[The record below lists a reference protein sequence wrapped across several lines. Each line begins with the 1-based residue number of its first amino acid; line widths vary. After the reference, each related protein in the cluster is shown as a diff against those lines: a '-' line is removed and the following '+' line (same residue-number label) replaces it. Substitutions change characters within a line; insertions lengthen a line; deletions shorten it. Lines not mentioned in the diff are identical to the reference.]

1 MSILL
6 NIFAIPRYFNKKNVG
21 ILIKFTIIAD
31 QMHDIFINVTGN
43 QHKNHIFL
51 SLDEVHKTKNYI
63 NEHSDIEI
71 KSVALA
77 QTSCTNN
84 YSVL

>member
-1 MSILL
+1 M
-6 NIFAIPRYFNKKNVG
+6 NVG

-31 QMHDIFINVTGN
+31 HIHDIFINVKGN
-43 QHKNHIFL
+43 QHKIIFFCCRHIR

-63 NEHSDIEI
+63 PVYVHSCSIEI
-71 KSVALA
+71 NSVALA
-77 QTSCTNN
+77 QTSCTIN